1 MHIIMSCQSIYPK
14 NTSWY
19 LNASFYDENSVV
31 LIVGEAKHVKQSN
44 DDWEMDKSTSY
55 KFPQKPNVSYLIL
68 AF

>member
-31 LIVGEAKHVKQSN
+31 LIVGEAKHVMQSN
-44 DDWEMDKSTSY
+44 DDWEMDK
-55 KFPQKPNVSYLIL
+55 
-68 AF
+68 